1 MTIRDF
7 DKTPP
12 DQLLIFDENSF
23 STGTKQLLSESLHYD
38 FEFFVE
44 NETIPTHKA
53 ILAARSDFF
62 EQIFSSK
69 DAEKICEIANV
80 ENVSKKAF
88 KKFLLYLYTEEL
100 ESPRAFVSDFLEL
113 ARKFKI
119 MDLKEKCEEI
129 LAKQLSDTTAGDIFQ
144 KVHRYGLNDD
154 LKLNSFKLIKKWV
167 EIAVN

>member
-7 DKTPP
+7 FNKAPP
-12 DQLLIFDENSF
+12 EQLVIFDENFF
-23 STGTKQLLSESLHYD
+23 STGTKKLLSEAHHHD

-44 NETIPTHKA
+44 DEKIPAHKA

-62 EQIFSSK
+62 EEIFSSK
-69 DAEKICEIANV
+69 DEEKAREIATV

-88 KKFLLYLYTEEL
+88 KKFLMYLYTDEL
-100 ESPRAFVSDFLEL
+100 TSLCSFVPDFLEL
-113 ARKFKI
+113 SHKFKI
-119 MDLKEKCEEI
+119 MDLKEKCEEK

-154 LKLNSFKLIKKWV
+154 LKMSSFKLIKK
-167 EIAVN
+167 